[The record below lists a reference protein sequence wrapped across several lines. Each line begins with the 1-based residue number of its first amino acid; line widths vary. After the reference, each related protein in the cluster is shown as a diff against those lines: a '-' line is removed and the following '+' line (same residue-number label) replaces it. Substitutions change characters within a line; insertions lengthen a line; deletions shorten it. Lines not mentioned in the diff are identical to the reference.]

1 MSTDPSEDRPPA
13 GFDRIVVDAMNVIG
27 TTPDGWWRD
36 RDGAALRLLDRLAT
50 FAQREGL
57 ALTMVLDGRPMDAA
71 PEGDRDG
78 IEVLYARRPGR
89 DAADD
94 RIAEYVAVLPNPDRT
109 LVVTSDR
116 ELASRVRDA
125 GASTMGARAFLAWL
139 AETPG
144 LSDDSRDS
152 SSR

>member
-1 MSTDPSEDRPPA
+1 MSSDLPDTSPPREPQR
-13 GFDRIVVDAMNVIG
+13 FVVDAMNVIG

-36 RDGAALRLLDRLAT
+36 RDGAALRLLDRLAR
-50 FAQREGL
+50 FAAHEDV
-57 ALTMVLDGRPMDAA
+57 ALTVILDGRPLAGA
-71 PEGDRDG
+71 PEGERDG

-94 RIAEYVAVLPNPDRT
+94 RIAEYVAALPDPQRT

-116 ELASRVRDA
+116 GLVLRVQDA

-139 AETPG
+139 GGTSRG
-144 LSDDSRDS
+144 LGASD
-152 SSR
+152 